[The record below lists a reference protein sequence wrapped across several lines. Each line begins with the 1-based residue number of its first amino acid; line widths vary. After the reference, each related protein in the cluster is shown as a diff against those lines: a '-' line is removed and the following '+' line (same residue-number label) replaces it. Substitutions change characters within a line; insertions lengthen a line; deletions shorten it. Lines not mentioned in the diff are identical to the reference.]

1 MEQPINET
9 SPIKH
14 ERNLSQILD
23 PRSKLN
29 YENAYFGK
37 SLKAE
42 EGFRAERTNN
52 LEIMPMASKKKF
64 LTKKMEEWP
73 EIKKLAREASIGES
87 KTENIKGIFKLD
99 TGREEA

>member
-1 MEQPINET
+1 MEQSISET
-9 SPIKH
+9 SPLKLI
-14 ERNLSQILD
+14 N
-23 PRSKLN
+23 PRSQLN

-37 SLKAE
+37 ALKEA
-42 EGFRAERTNN
+42 EGFRAERINN
-52 LEIMPMASKKKF
+52 LEIMPMASKKKY
-64 LTKKMEEWP
+64 LAKKMEEWP